1 MKTKTKFDYYW
12 NAKLNPERGSRDYM
26 LIEIENLTDSQKS
39 KWCGSAVNNLPE
51 PDKGFKW
58 YYFSDMMFLSGY
70 NSFIELNSD
79 TKEVGREEILAV
91 A

>member
-1 MKTKTKFDYYW
+1 MKTKSFDYYW

-26 LIEIENLTDSQKS
+26 LVAIEDLSNTQRNM
-39 KWCGSAVNNLPE
+39 WCGTSVSKLPE
-51 PDKGFKW
+51 PSEGFKW

-70 NSFIELNSD
+70 NAFVELNPT
-79 TKEVGREEILAV
+79 TKKVGREKVLAV